1 MNLNQMNKKGFVE
14 ATIKET
20 NLSEIDLPKVPVNC
34 PSQTTKGFENPC
46 KCGAFL
52 VPLCIV
58 I

>member
-1 MNLNQMNKKGFVE
+1 MKKTECIDVN
-14 ATIKET
+14 TKEEK
-20 NLSEIDLPKVPVNC
+20 SPEIDSTKVPLNC
-34 PSQTTKGFENPC
+34 PGQTTKGLENSC